1 MFYGISSIPKLDFN
15 LMKQNKEWALI
26 YKKLL
31 ELDPNTINSN
41 QKEEEVVPMVRAD
54 IIMKEPIEMSKD
66 AAREALCEALT
77 FYISAYINLI
87 FG

>member
-1 MFYGISSIPKLDFN
+1 LV
-15 LMKQNKEWALI
+15 

-31 ELDPNTINSN
+31 ELDPNTIDSN
-41 QKEEEVVPMVRAD
+41 QEEEEVVPAVRAD
-54 IIMKEPIEMSKD
+54 VIMEEPIEMSEN

>member
-1 MFYGISSIPKLDFN
+1 MI
-15 LMKQNKEWALI
+15 KQNKEWALI

-31 ELDPNTINSN
+31 ELDPNTINNN
-41 QKEEEVVPMVRAD
+41 QEEEVVSAVRVD
-54 IIMKEPIEMSKD
+54 IVIEEPIEMSED
-66 AAREALCEALT
+66 MAREALCKALT

>member
-1 MFYGISSIPKLDFN
+1 M
-15 LMKQNKEWALI
+15 LI

-31 ELDPNTINSN
+31 ELDPNTINNN
-41 QKEEEVVPMVRAD
+41 QEEEEVVPIVRAD
-54 IIMKEPIEMSKD
+54 IIIEEPVEMSKD
-66 AAREALCEALT
+66 MAREALCEALT

>member
-1 MFYGISSIPKLDFN
+1 ME
-15 LMKQNKEWALI
+15 QNKEWALV

-31 ELDPNTINSN
+31 ELDPNIINSN
-41 QKEEEVVPMVRAD
+41 QEEEEVVPIVEAD
-54 IIMKEPIEMSKD
+54 VIIEEPVEMFKNT
-66 AAREALCEALT
+66 AREALCEALT